1 MKIISDTTHGII
13 DYITV
18 AIFVLAPMLFGLT
31 GLAAMLAYALALIH
45 LGMTLLTDMPLG
57 AVKLI
62 PLNLHAV
69 VEMMVGP
76 VLIIAALAAPS
87 LGTGGRA
94 FFAIAGIAICVVW
107 LLSSYSTKPKS
118 A

>member
-31 GLAAMLAYALALIH
+31 GLAAMLAYALAVIH

-57 AVKLI
+57 LIKLI
-62 PLNLHAV
+62 PMNLHAA

-76 VLIIAALAAPS
+76 VLIIGSLAAPS
-87 LGTGGRA
+87 LSGGGRA
-94 FFAIAGIAICVVW
+94 FFAIAGISICGVW
-107 LLSSYSTKPKS
+107 LLSSYTTKST
-118 A
+118 